1 MRTNIA
7 VYVNVNRISINVLMQ
22 PWSRM
27 IHIQKTWN
35 FLKHM
40 GAFQKRKSWPT
51 FGRVYRN
58 DKEFQGSFGLFVQQ
72 LYLHVVQLHYFY
84 GNFMVI
90 PFLKTNSYNGGQM
103 DFVFFPVCSMN
114 EDNWALYKVGCLHFF
129 PMGDHDQKWSSIYTF
144 VNILI
149 SLLYMRNMNWF
160 LVCFKRYFC
169 CIHVLVC
176 WWIQGVNSACSYFL
190 LGTLINPVVITV
202 SY

>member
-1 MRTNIA
+1 MRTTIA
-7 VYVNVNRISINVLMQ
+7 VYVNNRISINVLMQ

-35 FLKHM
+35 FLKHI

-72 LYLHVVQLHYFY
+72 LYLQFVQLHYFY

-114 EDNWALYKVGCLHFF
+114 EDNWALYKVGCCLHL
-129 PMGDHDQKWSSIYTF
+129 
-144 VNILI
+144 LI
-149 SLLYMRNMNWF
+149 SWSHSCICGIWTDIWYALKGIFVAYMF
-160 LVCFKRYFC
+160 
-169 CIHVLVC
+169 
-176 WWIQGVNSACSYFL
+176 
-190 LGTLINPVVITV
+190 
-202 SY
+202 